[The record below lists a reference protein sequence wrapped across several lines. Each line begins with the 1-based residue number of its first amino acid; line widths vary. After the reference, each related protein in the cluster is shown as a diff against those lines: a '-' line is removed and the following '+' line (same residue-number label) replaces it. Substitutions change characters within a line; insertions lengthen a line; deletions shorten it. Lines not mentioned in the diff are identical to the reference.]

1 MKTIKLLL
9 ATTLL
14 AGLSTLA
21 FAGPSPQFWAQ
32 QSKDQQK
39 RKAQNS
45 TPVKA
50 PQGSQCLR
58 RLQLLH
64 RDEEIIRRAC

>member
-1 MKTIKLLL
+1 MKTTRLLL
-9 ATTLL
+9 ASTLL

-32 QSKDQQK
+32 QSKDQQE

-45 TPVKA
+45 APAKTDKEVKVCA
-50 PQGSQCLR
+50 NCCCCVAMKKS
-58 RLQLLH
+58 
-64 RDEEIIRRAC
+64 

>member
-21 FAGPSPQFWAQ
+21 FAGPSPQFWTQ
-32 QSKDQQK
+32 QSKDQQE

-45 TPVKA
+45 APVKA
-50 PQGSQCLR
+50 PKEANVCAGCSCCTALKK
-58 RLQLLH
+58 
-64 RDEEIIRRAC
+64 

>member
-9 ATTLL
+9 AATLL

-32 QSKDQQK
+32 QSKDQQERLAK
-39 RKAQNS
+39 NEARKDKD
-45 TPVKA
+45 VKVCA
-50 PQGSQCLR
+50 NCTNCSCCT
-58 RLQLLH
+58 
-64 RDEEIIRRAC
+64 AMKK